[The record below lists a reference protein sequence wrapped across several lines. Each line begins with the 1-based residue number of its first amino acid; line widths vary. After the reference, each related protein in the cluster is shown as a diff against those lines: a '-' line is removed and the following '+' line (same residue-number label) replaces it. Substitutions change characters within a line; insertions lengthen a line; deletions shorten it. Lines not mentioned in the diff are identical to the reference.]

1 MKKYINYFWGL
12 AFTSTAKS
20 TYITTFGAGL
30 VAFLG
35 FVFWIIIA
43 RSMSP
48 SDFGLFSVVFN
59 LVNILYVIC
68 DVGLS
73 SSLLRY
79 LPQAIREAR
88 EGEVK
93 KILKVAFLVVFL
105 ASGLLAFALIL
116 FAKPLAV
123 LVFTK
128 KELSLP
134 LALSSF
140 SLLGI
145 SLSYLFITMLQ
156 GKQKFLLAVIIESS
170 MMVVKVSSVILLVV
184 LGRLNLV
191 SLLFVFSLT
200 SFSGL
205 VLGLIFIRPSFLFS
219 QLDGRLFKILFG
231 FGVWVALARVANAAS
246 ARIDTLML
254 TRFVDSAQIGFYS
267 AAQRM
272 TFIFPVLVTGMT
284 AVISPKFAALKTK
297 QEGVVFFKKA
307 TILLSLLFVPLIIL
321 FILAPWVT
329 IWIYGDIYESSV
341 SIFRW
346 LLVSSAFFI
355 ASSVPILGVL
365 YFLGESKFFAII
377 SLVQLSLIFLGN
389 LILIPRFGVIGP
401 PISLAISYGV
411 IFFLSLFVFIK
422 KTNEKE

>member
-156 GKQKFLLAVIIESS
+156 GKQKFLLAVITESS

-231 FGVWVALARVANAAS
+231 FGVWVALARMANAAS

-254 TRFVDSAQIGFYS
+254 ARFVDSAQIGFYS

-272 TFIFPVLVTGMT
+272 TFIFPVIVTGMT
-284 AVISPKFAALKTK
+284 AVLSPKFAALKTEAEAK
-297 QEGVVFFKKA
+297 SFMKKSIFLISA
-307 TILLSLLFVPLIIL
+307 LFSLVAVL
-321 FILAPWVT
+321 FILSPYLTVL
-329 IWIYGDIYESSV
+329 IYGEVYKPAIF
-341 SIFRW
+341 IFRV
-346 LLVSSAFFI
+346 LLISSAFFI
-355 ASSVPILGVL
+355 ASSIPTVILLYYFGQSRLFAILSAIQFALIFIGNLVLIPRLGVV
-365 YFLGESKFFAII
+365 GPAI
-377 SLVQLSLIFLGN
+377 SLVLAYGFIFLASS
-389 LILIPRFGVIGP
+389 F
-401 PISLAISYGV
+401 V
-411 IFFLSLFVFIK
+411 IFQKFK
-422 KTNEKE
+422 KG

>member
-20 TYITTFGAGL
+20 TYITTIGAGL

-35 FVFWIIIA
+35 FIFWIIVA

-48 SDFGLFSVVFN
+48 ADFGLFSVVFN
-59 LVNILYVIC
+59 LVTILYVIC

-73 SSLLRY
+73 SSILRF
-79 LPQAIREAR
+79 LPQAIREAKAD
-88 EGEVK
+88 EAK
-93 KILKVAFLVVFL
+93 KILKVAFFSVFL
-105 ASGLLAFALIL
+105 VSGLLTVVLAL
-116 FAKPLAV
+116 FSNSLAV

-128 KELSLP
+128 GELALP
-134 LALSSF
+134 LSIASF

-145 SLSYLFITMLQ
+145 SLSYLFVTMLQ
-156 GKQKFLLAVIIESS
+156 GKQRFLLGVVTESS
-170 MMVVKVSSVILLVV
+170 MTAVKVFAVV
-184 LGRLNLV
+184 LLLFLGKLNLI
-191 SLLFVFSLT
+191 SLVIVFSLT

-205 VLGLIFIRPSFLFS
+205 ILGLIFVRPGFLFS
-219 QLDGRLFKILFG
+219 SLDMRVAKILLG
-231 FGVWVALARVANAAS
+231 FGVWVALARIANAAS

-254 TRFVDSAQIGFYS
+254 ARFVEADQIGFYA

-297 QEGVVFFKKA
+297 EEAITFFKKA
-307 TILLSLLFVPLIIL
+307 SLLLSLLFIPLIIL

-329 IWIYGDIYESSV
+329 IWIFGGAYESSV
-341 SIFRW
+341 PIFRW
-346 LLVSSAFFI
+346 LLLSSFFFI
-355 ASSVPILGVL
+355 ASSVPVLGVL

-377 SLVQLSLIFLGN
+377 SLIQLSLIFLGN
-389 LILIPRFGVIGP
+389 LILIPRLGVIGP
-401 PISLAISYGV
+401 PISLALSYGV
-411 IFFLSLFVFIK
+411 IFFLSLFLFIK
-422 KTNEKE
+422 KTKER

>member
-20 TYITTFGAGL
+20 TYITTIGAGL

-48 SDFGLFSVVFN
+48 ADFGLFSVVFN

-79 LPQAIREAR
+79 LPQAIREAKK
-88 EGEVK
+88 EEVK
-93 KILKVAFLVVFL
+93 KILKVAFLAVFL

-156 GKQKFLLAVIIESS
+156 GKQKFLLAVITESS

-254 TRFVDSAQIGFYS
+254 ARFVDSAQIGFYS

-272 TFIFPVLVTGMT
+272 TFIFPVIVTGMT
-284 AVISPKFAALKTK
+284 AVLSPKFAALKTPAEAK
-297 QEGVVFFKKA
+297 SFMKKS
-307 TILLSLLFVPLIIL
+307 ILLISVLFSLVAVL
-321 FILAPWVT
+321 FILSPYLTVL
-329 IWIYGDIYESSV
+329 IYGEVYKPAIF
-341 SIFRW
+341 IFRV
-346 LLVSSAFFI
+346 LLISSAFFI
-355 ASSVPILGVL
+355 ASSIPTVILLYYFGQSRLFAILSAIQFALIFIGNLVLIPRLGVV
-365 YFLGESKFFAII
+365 GPAI
-377 SLVQLSLIFLGN
+377 SLVIAYGFIFLACS
-389 LILIPRFGVIGP
+389 F
-401 PISLAISYGV
+401 V
-411 IFFLSLFVFIK
+411 IFQKFK
-422 KTNEKE
+422 KG